1 MDRTAL
7 VLYLENVRDLEI
19 LKKRIE
25 DLWNQELYRY
35 QKDLNDFP
43 TKLVKPTIESENLK
57 LENSFY
63 IWIMIAFISLIPFL
77 AMSSGTG
84 LAAEAGSFLFGISLF
99 ISVIASIFCFIGAVS
114 DREERKKTNE
124 YKKLEF
130 QDNVVTVQ
138 ANKNYI
144 QKRKIEWN
152 QVDTYYKNQ
161 YSKAD
166 AILNR
171 FYDMNIIPQQFRGAS
186 GACYLY
192 DYMSS
197 SGESFQLA
205 LISNQIEESIKRIE
219 ARLDSISRQLSQV
232 LYQQRV
238 IREENRDEINR
249 RITHDKN
256 MINTLNKMEKNQRNI
271 EEYSRLSAN
280 YNEAAALFSL
290 ATYLKY

>member
-1 MDRTAL
+1 MKFK
-7 VLYLENVRDLEI
+7 I
-19 LKKRIE
+19 
-25 DLWNQELYRY
+25 
-35 QKDLNDFP
+35 
-43 TKLVKPTIESENLK
+43 
-57 LENSFY
+57 
-63 IWIMIAFISLIPFL
+63 
-77 AMSSGTG
+77 
-84 LAAEAGSFLFGISLF
+84 
-99 ISVIASIFCFIGAVS
+99 
-114 DREERKKTNE
+114 
-124 YKKLEF
+124 
-130 QDNVVTVQ
+130 
-138 ANKNYI
+138 NYI

-186 GACYLY
+186 GECYLY

-238 IREENRDEINR
+238 IREENREEINR
-249 RITHDKN
+249 RISHDKN